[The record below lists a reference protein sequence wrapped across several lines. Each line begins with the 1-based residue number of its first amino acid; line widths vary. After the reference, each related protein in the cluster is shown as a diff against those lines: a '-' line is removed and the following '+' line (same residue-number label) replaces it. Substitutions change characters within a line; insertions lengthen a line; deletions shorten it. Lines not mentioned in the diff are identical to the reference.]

1 MYLLRFF
8 FRSFSLCYLLSCGIL
23 LMILV
28 NYIAYGDGSPPAK
41 FTRIIFCIPLAFKP
55 LASPSCSKFTNL
67 FRSASLFFRSL
78 FSLSFFALFV
88 SCFII
93 AGFSAL
99 FFNWHELWLWW
110 HEFFLF
116 IFNVALHNISLSQL
130 PSGHAVFQSVHL

>member
-78 FSLSFFALFV
+78 
-88 SCFII
+88 C
-93 AGFSAL
+93 
-99 FFNWHELWLWW
+99 
-110 HEFFLF
+110 FLF
-116 IFNVALHNISLSQL
+116 YYSRFFCFVFQLARIVALVARIIKFPRSSPIDAAKIIYPKVPIPML
-130 PSGHAVFQSVHL
+130 

>member
-1 MYLLRFF
+1 MLSPFLWYTTHDPCELHRLWRWQPP
-8 FRSFSLCYLLSCGIL
+8 RLSLQG
-23 LMILV
+23 
-28 NYIAYGDGSPPAK
+28 
-41 FTRIIFCIPLAFKP
+41 
-55 LASPSCSKFTNL
+55 
-67 FRSASLFFRSL
+67 LFFVYLSL
-78 FSLSFFALFV
+78 SSHWHHPLVLNLRIFFEVHLSFFALFV